1 MARAKLED
9 SLVKNI
15 QNAKRYLESSGTSI
29 TEFLCEKTAINRLVF
44 QQEHSIT
51 DWALN
56 IFS

>member
-1 MARAKLED
+1 MENLED

-15 QNAKRYLESSGTSI
+15 QNAKTYLEQSGTSI
-29 TEFLCEKTAINRLVF
+29 TDFLYEKTAINSLVF

-56 IFS
+56 IFC